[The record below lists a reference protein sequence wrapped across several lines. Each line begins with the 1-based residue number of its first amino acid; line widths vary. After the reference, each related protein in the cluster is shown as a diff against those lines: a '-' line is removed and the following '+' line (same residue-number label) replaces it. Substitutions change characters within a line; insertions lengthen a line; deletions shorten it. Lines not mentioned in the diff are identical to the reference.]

1 MSNYF
6 SHPTMTEAAE
16 SMVKEAEMRRRV
28 TRFTEILSISLS
40 VKAMHV
46 KTRSYAQHMA
56 LDETFSAL
64 NAALDKFLECVQ
76 GYYRRKDNHQ
86 PDLVSGNVSVAVATD
101 SGVFQA
107 VKGLEDR
114 FREASDPLVKGV
126 SPLISLQDDVL
137 NNFYQLYYRLD
148 LK

>member
-1 MSNYF
+1 MNDYL
-6 SHPTMTEAAE
+6 PNNILENAEA
-16 SMVKEAEMRRRV
+16 MIKEAETRRRV

-40 VKAMHV
+40 IKAMHV

-64 NAALDKFLECVQ
+64 NSALDKFLECVQ

-86 PDLVSGNVSVAVATD
+86 PDLVSGKVEVEVATD
-101 SGVFQA
+101 GGVYQA
-107 VKGLEDR
+107 VKRLEDR
-114 FREASDPLVKGV
+114 FKEASDPLVKGV